1 MLFRVVPGQQLGE
14 IDDVS
19 AAQKTRWPL
28 FHKWSWTPDASSK
41 LEAQDIKVC
50 LSLVRSLPLS
60 LSLSLPVSPSVCMFA
75 VFLSLSLSLFRAR
88 ALSLATGK
96 NHYQ

>member
-28 FHKWSWTPDASSK
+28 FHKWSWTPDAWSK

-50 LSLVRSLPLS
+50 LSLVCSLPLS